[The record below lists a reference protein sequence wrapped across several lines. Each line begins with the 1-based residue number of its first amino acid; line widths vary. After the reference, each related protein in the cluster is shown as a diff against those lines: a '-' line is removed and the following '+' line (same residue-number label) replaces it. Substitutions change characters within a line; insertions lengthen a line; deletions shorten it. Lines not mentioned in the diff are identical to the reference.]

1 MTGHSASTC
10 SDSVRAKSPT
20 GLSLNPRMHNRRL
33 QYQRSVKCH
42 WALISLSVILIW
54 IHPWLP
60 GANKAFRPHRV
71 LIVQTLKPA
80 RLLLQLKWVDGVCVW
95 AGGGRGGC
103 SVFHQKISN
112 ISGGNCILS
121 CFRSA
126 IWRHHTPLLIAAAA
140 LGNVTE
146 VLKEGLLPTRQ
157 VTWVC
162 ISAFVKVRVFDGY
175 NETQCCDSWIRNVLF
190 NWCVWIMRRAGVR
203 SALSKELIDESP
215 LRADADILQEKST
228 FSSWNIDDSST
239 SNNDQ

>member
-95 AGGGRGGC
+95 AGGGRG
-103 SVFHQKISN
+103 VFRVPPENFKHQWRKLHSLLFPQCN
-112 ISGGNCILS
+112 MATSHTVVDRGGRTWKCH
-121 CFRSA
+121 RSA
-126 IWRHHTPLLIAAAA
+126 
-140 LGNVTE
+140 
-146 VLKEGLLPTRQ
+146 EGGA
-157 VTWVC
+157 V
-162 ISAFVKVRVFDGY
+162 
-175 NETQCCDSWIRNVLF
+175 
-190 NWCVWIMRRAGVR
+190 
-203 SALSKELIDESP
+203 
-215 LRADADILQEKST
+215 ADTASDMGLH
-228 FSSWNIDDSST
+228 
-239 SNNDQ
+239 

>member
-10 SDSVRAKSPT
+10 SDSERAKSPT

-95 AGGGRGGC
+95 ADGGRGVPCSTRKFQTSVEEIAFSLDSAVQYGDITHRCWSRRPHLEMSQKCWRRGC
-103 SVFHQKISN
+103 CRHGKWH
-112 ISGGNCILS
+112 G
-121 CFRSA
+121 SA
-126 IWRHHTPLLIAAAA
+126 LAPLLRSECLMATTRRSV
-140 LGNVTE
+140 VTHE
-146 VLKEGLLPTRQ
+146 
-157 VTWVC
+157 
-162 ISAFVKVRVFDGY
+162 
-175 NETQCCDSWIRNVLF
+175 
-190 NWCVWIMRRAGVR
+190 
-203 SALSKELIDESP
+203 
-215 LRADADILQEKST
+215 
-228 FSSWNIDDSST
+228 
-239 SNNDQ
+239 